1 MYRIKIVRKKLPN
14 TKITLQ
20 KRILGFI
27 WIYWWGSE
35 LYGYDIDFHLE
46 EEKIIIEALEKEY
59 KISEVKKIY

>member
-1 MYRIKIVRKKLPN
+1 MYRIKVVRKKLPN

-27 WIYWWGSE
+27 WIYWWGGE